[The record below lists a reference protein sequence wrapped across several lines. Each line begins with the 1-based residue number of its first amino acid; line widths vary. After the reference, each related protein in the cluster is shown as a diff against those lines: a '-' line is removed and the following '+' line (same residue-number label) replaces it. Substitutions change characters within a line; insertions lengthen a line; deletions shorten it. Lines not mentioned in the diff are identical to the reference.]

1 MALDIFRADK
11 SANEAAGHIAI
22 ALTIF
27 ALEGCIRRQEPYTE
41 VLSPFWRDMNF
52 PGACHVNALGPSE
65 KWR

>member
-52 PGACHVNALGPSE
+52 PWGLSCKCSGPI
-65 KWR
+65 